1 MSEKKYS
8 FRNEI
13 KYENQKAKEEQA
25 KRDFKRN
32 MYGLDFSAIV
42 FFIVLLV
49 TLKGIVVNQN
59 LMMLLL
65 VVSMMGVFYFGREL
79 RILPKGQIIFSSIKA
94 LLCLG
99 MAVSYIVMHQG
110 LWDWMDYS
118 ILGILLCVVLIDV
131 PRVLRAKKELKS

>member
-32 MYGLDFSAIV
+32 IYGLDFSAIV

>member
-1 MSEKKYS
+1 
-8 FRNEI
+8 
-13 KYENQKAKEEQA
+13 
-25 KRDFKRN
+25 